1 MPSWFSVVDQSIELA
16 KAKLFNLLKSLDDPK
31 ARADLA
37 LKEYQDTIIILQRA
51 GVLMNA
57 KEIQI
62 KGFKAKLESK
72 AREAHSKAIV
82 AVKSGQND
90 YAVIYANLQAKLEK
104 QEEYCEDTITNIDQ
118 RLKIINSQ
126 IIDAQATQDLVEMVI
141 DTEKMRLDVAN
152 AEIQY
157 GEAISNVKTH
167 GTNIYNA
174 IKNLQSMREE
184 REARGQALSEMA
196 ASGLIETVSS
206 KLVSTDPARTSVI
219 LKQINEE
226 IKITKSGADPELIGG
241 KVQ

>member
-1 MPSWFSVVDQSIELA
+1 
-16 KAKLFNLLKSLDDPK
+16 
-31 ARADLA
+31 
-37 LKEYQDTIIILQRA
+37 
-51 GVLMNA
+51 
-57 KEIQI
+57 
-62 KGFKAKLESK
+62 
-72 AREAHSKAIV
+72 
-82 AVKSGQND
+82 
-90 YAVIYANLQAKLEK
+90 
-104 QEEYCEDTITNIDQ
+104 
-118 RLKIINSQ
+118 
-126 IIDAQATQDLVEMVI
+126 MVI

-219 LKQINEE
+219 LKQIDEE

>member
-62 KGFKAKLESK
+62 RGFKVKLDSK
-72 AREAHSKAIV
+72 AKEAHGKAIV
-82 AVKSGQND
+82 AEKSGQHD
-90 YAVIYANLQAKLEK
+90 YAIIYANLQAKLEK
-104 QEEYCEDTITNIDQ
+104 QEEFCDDTIANIDQ

-196 ASGLIETVSS
+196 ASGLIDTVTSNI
-206 KLVSTDPARTSVI
+206 VPTDPARTSNI
-219 LKQINEE
+219 LKQIDDE
-226 IKITKSGADPELIGG
+226 IKNTKSGADPELLGG
-241 KVQ
+241 RAQ